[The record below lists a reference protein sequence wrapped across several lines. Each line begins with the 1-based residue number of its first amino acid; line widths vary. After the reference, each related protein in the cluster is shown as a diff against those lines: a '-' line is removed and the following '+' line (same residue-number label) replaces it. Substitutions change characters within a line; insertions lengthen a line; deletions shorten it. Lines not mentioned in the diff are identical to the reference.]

1 MQHQQGLQYIIW
13 PVQAQQQRH
22 LQHMRRLYHRRGFWL
37 QHTDLRTCMLLR
49 LQTVQQRGA
58 DLSTSQ
64 MLAISAV
71 QGVAQKNAVTLQHLL
86 QLLLPAA
93 LPP

>member
-1 MQHQQGLQYIIW
+1 
-13 PVQAQQQRH
+13 
-22 LQHMRRLYHRRGFWL
+22 MRRLSHRRGFWL
-37 QHTDLRTCMLLR
+37 QHPDLRTCMLLR